1 MFTIHILQRKSAFI
15 FKSIQQNNR
24 LAKFH
29 LCGKN
34 WATKSVLLKLSFES
48 FLFLYVDLLINH
60 AFCYLRNLFLLF
72 ILKNCMQEI
81 VSQIMTRHVVTIN
94 SSRSALDAALLMKE
108 NRISSL
114 IVQDKDNKSLGIITE
129 RDFVKRVC
137 AEDKKSSEVRISELM
152 SKIQTFAEPDTP
164 VDVAVQRMINNRIR
178 RLPVMSDGN
187 VVGIITVTD
196 LAKEL
201 RRLMLTKGIVELI
214 D

>member
-1 MFTIHILQRKSAFI
+1 MLLFYIYR
-15 FKSIQQNNR
+15 FKSFAHYRSVTVVNLRHLPNSLTPDLHLLLTR
-24 LAKFH
+24 VLALLPYGLFCH
-29 LCGKN
+29 VFC
-34 WATKSVLLKLSFES
+34 VLG
-48 FLFLYVDLLINH
+48 
-60 AFCYLRNLFLLF
+60 NLFLLF

-81 VSQIMTRHVVTIN
+81 VSQIMTRHVVTI
-94 SSRSALDAALLMKE
+94 SSNRSALDAALLMKE

-137 AEDKKSSEVRISELM
+137 AEDKKSSEVKISELM
-152 SKIQTFAEPDTP
+152 SKIQTFAELDTP

-178 RLPVMSDGN
+178 RLPVVSDGN

>member
-1 MFTIHILQRKSAFI
+1 
-15 FKSIQQNNR
+15 
-24 LAKFH
+24 
-29 LCGKN
+29 
-34 WATKSVLLKLSFES
+34 
-48 FLFLYVDLLINH
+48 
-60 AFCYLRNLFLLF
+60 
-72 ILKNCMQEI
+72 MQEI
-81 VSQIMTRHVVTIN
+81 VSQIMTRHVVTISPN
-94 SSRSALDAALLMKE
+94 RSALDAALLMKE

-137 AEDKKSSEVRISELM
+137 AEDKKSSEVKVSELM

-178 RLPVMSDGN
+178 RLPVVSDGN

>member
-1 MFTIHILQRKSAFI
+1 
-15 FKSIQQNNR
+15 
-24 LAKFH
+24 
-29 LCGKN
+29 
-34 WATKSVLLKLSFES
+34 
-48 FLFLYVDLLINH
+48 
-60 AFCYLRNLFLLF
+60 
-72 ILKNCMQEI
+72 MQEI
-81 VSQIMTRHVVTIN
+81 VSQIMTRHVVTISPN
-94 SSRSALDAALLMKE
+94 RSALDAALLMKE

-137 AEDKKSSEVRISELM
+137 AEDKKSSEVKIYELM
-152 SKIQTFAEPDTP
+152 SKIQTFAEPETP

-178 RLPVMSDGN
+178 RLPVISDGN
-187 VVGIITVTD
+187 VIGIITVTD